1 MKLAEALV
9 LRADSQKKIA
19 QLKQRLER
27 VVKVQEGELP
37 AEDPR
42 ILIAELEQALNEQTD
57 WIRKINKTNALTPF
71 NSELSISDALAQR
84 DRLMQHRKML
94 SDILEYAS
102 IKQDRYSRSEVK
114 FERTVDVARIQAQ
127 VDELSKSYR
136 EFDFRIQEMNWK
148 TELIEK

>member
-9 LRADSQKKIA
+9 LRADTQKKIA

-27 VVKVQEGELP
+27 VVKVQEGETP
-37 AEDPR
+37 AEDPQV
-42 ILIAELEQALNEQTD
+42 LIAELKHTLDEQTN

-71 NSELSISDALAQR
+71 NGELSISDALAER
-84 DRLMQHRKML
+84 DQIMQHRKML
-94 SDILEYAS
+94 NDILEQAS

-114 FERTVDVARIQAQ
+114 FQRTVDVAQIQMKA
-127 VDELSKSYR
+127 DELSKAYR

-148 TELIEK
+148 TDLLEK